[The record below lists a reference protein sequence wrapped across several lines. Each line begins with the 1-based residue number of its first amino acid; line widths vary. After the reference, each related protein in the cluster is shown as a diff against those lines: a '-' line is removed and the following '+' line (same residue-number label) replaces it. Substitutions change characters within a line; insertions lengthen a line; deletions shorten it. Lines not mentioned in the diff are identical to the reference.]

1 MATLTGLL
9 DGETAA
15 ALKGLYG
22 VGSSAEAPQ
31 AESEE
36 ANSWSDYDGSDEDG
50 EFCDNCG
57 EELTAEELE
66 IESKDDE
73 QLCGECDRR
82 THSHAVG
89 RFVSTRSREKEFD

>member
-1 MATLTGLL
+1 MTALTGLL
-9 DGETAA
+9 DGDTAE
-15 ALKGLYG
+15 ALRGLYG
-22 VGSSAEAPQ
+22 VDSSSAAPQ
-31 AESEE
+31 AEPEE
-36 ANSWSDYDGSDEDG
+36 ANDWSDYESPDGDG

-66 IESKDDE
+66 VESKADE

-89 RFVSTRSREKEFD
+89 RFVATRSREKEFD

>member
-1 MATLTGLL
+1 MTALNGRL
-9 DGETAA
+9 DGAIAE

-22 VGSSAEAPQ
+22 VQDDSASSQLEPE
-31 AESEE
+31 ES
-36 ANSWSDYDGSDEDG
+36 NSWSDYEGPGEEG

-57 EELTAEELE
+57 EELTVAELE
-66 IESKDDE
+66 VESKDDE

-89 RFVSTRSREKEFD
+89 RFVSTRSREKDLD

>member
-9 DGETAA
+9 DGDTAE
-15 ALKGLYG
+15 ALKGIYG
-22 VGSSAEAPQ
+22 VDSSSEAPQ
-31 AESEE
+31 VETEES
-36 ANSWSDYDGSDEDG
+36 NSWSDYEGSEEAG
-50 EFCDNCG
+50 EFCDNCA

-66 IESKDDE
+66 VESKDGE

-89 RFVSTRSREKEFD
+89 RFVSTRSREKELD

>member
-9 DGETAA
+9 DGDTAA

-22 VGSSAEAPQ
+22 VDNSSDVTQ
-31 AESEE
+31 AASEE
-36 ANSWSDYDGSDEDG
+36 TNSWSDYDGFEEAG

-66 IESKDDE
+66 VESKDGE